1 MQTITPSSLF
11 RARLYLEEGRSQ
23 DALTILE
30 TVQPQEEETQ
40 YDVAYL
46 KGWCF
51 IQTYRWDDARIAL
64 APLLQ
69 SARNEDPDQ
78 EPLLDR
84 ERLILYLLRL
94 GQVAVRLA
102 HYDDAR
108 IHFGYCLKLLRDRRV
123 HLPLI
128 RIRANTFLATTY
140 LMKGICSVAIQHY
153 EEALRLSLHYGD
165 EESLPD
171 IYYGLCDANR
181 GLGDFIEA
189 YEAGRKALS
198 LYQEQGKELF
208 QVRIYNLL
216 GSIVAQMADTAA
228 AEDYYMQSLRLAE
241 ERQRPVMTMLNYSG
255 LAELRLQQERFDE
268 VTTCANK
275 ALSYARQVDDKNM
288 AGGVYISVAKVILT
302 MAENGGDVQRE
313 AAYARA
319 IELFH
324 EAEECLKDTQSYV
337 ELAELYGR
345 WAEVLERLGQARE
358 AYERWKSA
366 CLMMNKTKVVECQPQ
381 SA

>member
-11 RARLYLEEGRSQ
+11 RARLYLEEGRSH

-30 TVQPQEEETQ
+30 TVQPQMEETE

-51 IQTYRWDDARIAL
+51 IQLYRWDDARNVL

-94 GQVAVRLA
+94 GQVAVTLA

-123 HLPLI
+123 NLPLI
-128 RIRANTFLATTY
+128 RIRARFFLAMTY

-153 EEALRLSLHYGD
+153 EEALRLAEHYKD

-181 GLGDFIEA
+181 GLGNFIEA
-189 YEAGRKALS
+189 YEVGRKALH
-198 LYQEQGKELF
+198 LYQEQGKEIL
-208 QVRIYNLL
+208 QARVYNLL
-216 GSIVAQMADTAA
+216 GFIVAQMTDTEE

-241 ERQRPVMTMLNYSG
+241 ERQNSVMIMLNYAG
-255 LAELRLQQERFDE
+255 LTELRLQQGRFEE
-268 VTTCANK
+268 VTSYSNK
-275 ALSYARQVDDKNM
+275 ALSYAQQVNDKNM
-288 AGGVYISVAKVILT
+288 AGSVYISIAKVILI
-302 MAENGGDVQRE
+302 MAESAEEVQRE
-313 AAYARA
+313 ATYARA
-319 IELFH
+319 VELFQ
-324 EAEECLKDTQSYV
+324 EAEKCLKDTQSYV

-345 WAEVLERLGQARE
+345 WAEVLEHSGQAHE
-358 AYERWKSA
+358 AFRCWKSA
-366 CLMMNKTKVVECQPQ
+366 CLMMKKTKAAECQPQ
-381 SA
+381 PA

>member
-11 RARLYLEEGRSQ
+11 RARLYLEEGRSH

-30 TVQPQEEETQ
+30 TVQPQMEETE

-51 IQTYRWDDARIAL
+51 IQLYRWDDARNVL

-94 GQVAVRLA
+94 GQVAVTLA

-123 HLPLI
+123 NLPLI
-128 RIRANTFLATTY
+128 RIRARFFLAMTY

-153 EEALRLSLHYGD
+153 EEALRLAEHYKD

-181 GLGDFIEA
+181 GLGNFIEA
-189 YEAGRKALS
+189 YEVGRKALH
-198 LYQEQGKELF
+198 LYQEQGKEIL
-208 QVRIYNLL
+208 QARVYNLL
-216 GSIVAQMADTAA
+216 GFIVAQMTDTEE

-241 ERQRPVMTMLNYSG
+241 ERQNSVMIMLNYAG
-255 LAELRLQQERFDE
+255 LTELRLQQGRFEE
-268 VTTCANK
+268 VTSYSNK
-275 ALSYARQVDDKNM
+275 ALSYAQQVNDKNM
-288 AGGVYISVAKVILT
+288 AGSVYISIAKVILI
-302 MAENGGDVQRE
+302 MAESAEEVQRE

-319 IELFH
+319 VELFQ
-324 EAEECLKDTQSYV
+324 EAEKCLKDTQSYV

-345 WAEVLERLGQARE
+345 WAEVLEHSGQAHE
-358 AYERWKSA
+358 AFRCWKSA
-366 CLMMNKTKVVECQPQ
+366 CLMMKKTKAAECQPQ
-381 SA
+381 PA